1 MQLKIMTKSNSK
13 EFRSFGNDGVE
24 NGLMIFDRDIIQN
37 SSSISTYMSLANPN
51 AKEIH
56 YKSDLKNYSN

>member
-1 MQLKIMTKSNSK
+1 
-13 EFRSFGNDGVE
+13 
-24 NGLMIFDRDIIQN
+24 MIFDRDIIQN
-37 SSSISTYMSLANPN
+37 SSSISTYMSFGLNPN

>member
-1 MQLKIMTKSNSK
+1 MTKSNSK

-37 SSSISTYMSLANPN
+37 SSSISTYMSFGLNPN